1 MILDKTCKTCEFNF
15 EGKCGIE
22 HKYTP
27 NKECKS
33 WGASFEY
40 YKEITQKAPWYLKE
54 PYDRYKLNYME
65 FLDLLQKDE
74 QGIGVEINIYD
85 VIEKIY
91 QLTSEEL
98 AGILDV
104 SIGVLGYARTQKTIP
119 KRKRQFSTRLHIPES
134 FFESFM
140 STRLDELKKCRE
152 EFESF
157 YGDELIK
164 KFKQNGLD
172 AMEARMKRLSAI
184 DKIRNEKYREE
195 NQERYQYKEK
205 SKMYHDLTD
214 DYKSRDYVIAITL
227 KDGDYYGNIFYEY
240 TSGGYGLSVSTM
252 EDILQFIEELN
263 CEEINELNEEGLL
276 NNNIALRADINGLN
290 IHFELKNDK
299 GEKLEKTISE
309 DELQKYI
316 VGYEKI
322 RCDGHGMKKERR
334 KCNSCENFTP
344 IEGCAKGNCSVRGD
358 VVQRSRIIC
367 AHDFVPKTSN
377 L

>member
-54 PYDRYKLNYME
+54 SYDRYKLNYME

-172 AMEARMKRLSAI
+172 AM
-184 DKIRNEKYREE
+184 
-195 NQERYQYKEK
+195 
-205 SKMYHDLTD
+205 
-214 DYKSRDYVIAITL
+214 
-227 KDGDYYGNIFYEY
+227 
-240 TSGGYGLSVSTM
+240 
-252 EDILQFIEELN
+252 
-263 CEEINELNEEGLL
+263 
-276 NNNIALRADINGLN
+276 
-290 IHFELKNDK
+290 
-299 GEKLEKTISE
+299 
-309 DELQKYI
+309 
-316 VGYEKI
+316 
-322 RCDGHGMKKERR
+322 
-334 KCNSCENFTP
+334 
-344 IEGCAKGNCSVRGD
+344 
-358 VVQRSRIIC
+358 
-367 AHDFVPKTSN
+367 
-377 L
+377 